1 MAALM
6 DEVFFVLILNIQK
19 QENAKEYSKILF
31 GYEGESCLLFII
43 LL

>member
-6 DEVFFVLILNIQK
+6 DEVFFVLLLNIQK

-31 GYEGESCLLFII
+31 GYMKLNPTCSL
-43 LL
+43 